1 MLLNNLRLN
10 NDKTELLVLHAKHRP
25 KPPLD
30 STTVGDD
37 TVEPTFSARN
47 IGTVFDDTM
56 SFEEQLVNELCVQD
70 CFRTGART
78 HFSEKNSLGLG
89 AL

>member
-25 KPPLD
+25 KPASD
-30 STTVGDD
+30 SIAVGDA

-47 IGTVFDDTM
+47 IGTAFDDFM
-56 SFEEQLVNELCVQD
+56 SFEEQHVRQ
-70 CFRTGART
+70 
-78 HFSEKNSLGLG
+78 
-89 AL
+89 